1 MNPTQALFGRLSVT
15 QLAERLAAGQAPRL
29 IDVREAWEHELAS
42 LPGAE
47 LMPLSEMQSWWQ
59 ALDRHEE
66 LVFYCH
72 TGRRSAMVCE
82 YLASAEGFDKLLNLE
97 GGIAAWSR
105 EVDPSVPRY

>member
-66 LVFYCH
+66 
-72 TGRRSAMVCE
+72 
-82 YLASAEGFDKLLNLE
+82 GFDKLLNLE